1 MKTKKILSIFLYKI
15 ILELSYIYAVSPLF
29 YYSGLIYVPS
39 ISKLII
45 SYIFTI
51 IVVIILPKSNKVSGY
66 LLNFMF
72 IVTIVP
78 LMSVFWM
85 TDQSISYVLMFLSVF
100 ALMIFITNT
109 LPSSVKINYLKSEIN
124 IFNKSFFVFTIF
136 IISIGLLLYRLL
148 FIEGINFD
156 VLNFEEVYELRESI
170 NINGISLYLYS
181 WLGKVFIPFLI
192 VYSLYKKKNILLIC
206 SIILQFSLY
215 LSSGNKTILFS
226 IVLIM
231 ISYILLKYKM
241 WTYGFPL
248 LSSIFIVISVMI
260 YFLLGNVWFLA
271 LFVVRF
277 LFLPSVISFKYYNFF
292 DINPKLNFSEGILG
306 DIFNIN
312 SPYNSSIGFIIS
324 QKINVNEN
332 TGFFGDSFSNGGY
345 IAMIILGIILS
356 LILWLL
362 NILANNDKQMMSFVV
377 LMMVYPIII
386 LNDGS
391 LLTLLFTGGL
401 IINIVLIYL
410 FVSKEQIEKIRIEN
424 LNE

>member
-1 MKTKKILSIFLYKI
+1 MKTKKVLSVLLYKI
-15 ILELSYIYAVSPLF
+15 ILELSYIYVVSPIF
-29 YYSGLIYVPS
+29 YYSGLIYDPS

-45 SYIFTI
+45 SYILT
-51 IVVIILPKSNKVSGY
+51 IVVIIILPESNKVSDY

-78 LMSVFWM
+78 LISVFWM
-85 TDQSISYVLMFLSVF
+85 MNQSFSYVLMFLSVF
-100 ALMIFITNT
+100 VLMIYITNV
-109 LPSSVKINYLKSEIN
+109 LPSSLNITYIKSEMN
-124 IFNKSFFVFTIF
+124 IFSKSMLIVTIF
-136 IISIGLLLYRLL
+136 IFSIGLLLYRLL

-170 NINGISLYLYS
+170 EISGISLYLYS

-192 VYSLYKKKNILLIC
+192 VYSFYKRKKVLLLC
-206 SIILQFSLY
+206 SILLQFSLY

-231 ISYILLKYKM
+231 ISYILLKYRM

-248 LSSIFIVISVMI
+248 LSSIFIVISVMV
-260 YFLLGNVWFLA
+260 YFLSGNIWFIA
-271 LFVVRF
+271 LFIVRF
-277 LFLPSVISFKYYNFF
+277 LFLPSVISFKYFNFF
-292 DINPKLNFSEGILG
+292 EINPKLHFSEGILG
-306 DIFNIN
+306 EIFNIN

-332 TGFFGDSFSNGGY
+332 TGFFGDAFSNGGY
-345 IAMIILGIILS
+345 IAMLILGIILS

-362 NILANNDKQMMSFVV
+362 NILANNDKQVMNFVI

-401 IINIVLIYL
+401 IINIFLIYL

-424 LNE
+424 SNE